1 MIYSKACSSHDIYF
15 VYICKIAHLKFNKN
29 YSHFQD
35 VFYYGFICRGVAE
48 AIQCTRHKHCEGV
61 SYNIESSTIYTTLI
75 DKNLLKLFAICP
87 SCLSRYQHLHCFV
100 QVHFKILVNMHQCKG
115 RQPVIHHSRP
125 NISFRLGILND
136 LSAVALATGMVNK
149 THNRRIE
156 NRIYRIKCDI
166 KCCWQIITF
175 CNYPVVQV
183 R

>member
-1 MIYSKACSSHDIYF
+1 MD
-15 VYICKIAHLKFNKN
+15 N
-29 YSHFQD
+29 
-35 VFYYGFICRGVAE
+35 RGLAE
-48 AIQCTRHKHCEGV
+48 AIQCARHKHGEGV

-75 DKNLLKLFAICP
+75 VKNFLKLFAICP
-87 SCLSRYQHLHCFV
+87 SCLSRYEHLHCFCTSPL
-100 QVHFKILVNMHQCKG
+100 QNIGEYASMQGEIAC
-115 RQPVIHHSRP
+115 HSSQSL
-125 NISFRLGILND
+125 NVSFLLSTLND
-136 LSAVALATGMVNK
+136 LSAVALATDMVNK